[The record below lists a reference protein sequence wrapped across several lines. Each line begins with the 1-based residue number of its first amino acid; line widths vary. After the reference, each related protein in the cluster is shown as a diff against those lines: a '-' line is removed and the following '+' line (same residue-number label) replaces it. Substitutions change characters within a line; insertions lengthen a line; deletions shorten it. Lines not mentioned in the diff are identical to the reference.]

1 MRRHI
6 QLSARTTRFV
16 GPSAVAVV
24 LLGVLLSGSALW
36 IYDLTLVA
44 TYAIVVIGL
53 NIVLGYAGLVS
64 FAQTAFMAVG
74 GYAIAILSVRHGVDP
89 WVGLVVGMIVAGVA
103 AALIGLA
110 LFRLRGHYLTMASFA
125 LAMGVFGYAIADVA
139 FTGGSVGIAGVA
151 PFTVG
156 SFTFLDATDAYI
168 LVWVLAGLCAWTG
181 VRARDSH
188 VGRAWRTIADN
199 EDVAASLGLPVLRY
213 KLIAFVIAGV
223 MGALGGGLYVNF
235 TTFVNPDLYAP
246 TIIVNIFLMLFLG
259 GRGRTLGPIVGAA
272 IVVIL
277 PQEIAGLS
285 DIQGI
290 IFDLAL
296 LVLIVVLPG
305 GLLDASSWRALAAPV
320 RRLRG
325 SDVGVAATAPDLQPA
340 GGAAGANAIAGRSQ
354 R

>member
-1 MRRHI
+1 
-6 QLSARTTRFV
+6 
-16 GPSAVAVV
+16 
-24 LLGVLLSGSALW
+24 
-36 IYDLTLVA
+36 
-44 TYAIVVIGL
+44 
-53 NIVLGYAGLVS
+53 
-64 FAQTAFMAVG
+64 
-74 GYAIAILSVRHGVDP
+74 
-89 WVGLVVGMIVAGVA
+89 
-103 AALIGLA
+103 
-110 LFRLRGHYLTMASFA
+110 
-125 LAMGVFGYAIADVA
+125 
-139 FTGGSVGIAGVA
+139 
-151 PFTVG
+151 
-156 SFTFLDATDAYI
+156 
-168 LVWVLAGLCAWTG
+168 
-181 VRARDSH
+181 
-188 VGRAWRTIADN
+188 
-199 EDVAASLGLPVLRY
+199 
-213 KLIAFVIAGV
+213 
-223 MGALGGGLYVNF
+223 
-235 TTFVNPDLYAP
+235 
-246 TIIVNIFLMLFLG
+246 MLFLG